1 VKRGSAMLI
10 IFGVRRRGHRLA
22 NVFAMCGVCHS
33 PAAQGIVRVKTFF
46 TLFFIPLIPIGTKYR
61 SVCTMCG
68 ATSSLTREQADRA
81 VAGAQQQAAQ
91 SAMAAAAPS
100 PGVPVAGSFAQGPAA
115 MAPPP
120 QPGST
125 EGENPPVA

>member
-1 VKRGSAMLI
+1 MLI
-10 IFGVRRRGHRLA
+10 IFGLRRRGHRLA

-46 TLFFIPLIPIGTKYR
+46 SLFFIPFIPVGTKYR

-68 ATSSLTREQADRA
+68 ATSSLTREQADHA
-81 VAGAQQQAAQ
+81 VASAQQQAAQ
-91 SAMAAAAPS
+91 TPMATATRS
-100 PGVPVAGSFAQGPAA
+100 PGVPVAGPAPQGPAE

-120 QPGST
+120 PPGST
-125 EGENPPVA
+125 EGENPPVP